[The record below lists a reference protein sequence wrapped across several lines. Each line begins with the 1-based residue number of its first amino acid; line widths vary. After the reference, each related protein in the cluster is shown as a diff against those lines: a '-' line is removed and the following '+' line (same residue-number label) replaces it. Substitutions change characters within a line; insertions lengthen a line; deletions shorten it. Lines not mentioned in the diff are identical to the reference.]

1 MPGKHCG
8 IEIKMVSVVCHKIA
22 QQLLRGNASK
32 ITHLTRLGKTLKGC
46 QRGQEEGHQSDLG
59 CHYRPKHPPP
69 EEKMYQKLHFSH
81 ISICCD
87 LDYPTNF
94 QNPPIR
100 AFRDNRILLFSNGAY
115 LHPPMHFQ
123 KVWNNGLS
131 N

>member
-1 MPGKHCG
+1 MGPEGLSNFTK
-8 IEIKMVSVVCHKIA
+8 
-22 QQLLRGNASK
+22 
-32 ITHLTRLGKTLKGC
+32 KT
-46 QRGQEEGHQSDLG
+46 QRF
-59 CHYRPKHPPP
+59 R
-69 EEKMYQKLHFSH
+69 FSH
-81 ISICCD
+81 IFLCCD